1 MLIGKELPCILDD
14 MLNEVNVSTINTM
27 NKMTLTWVK
36 RSKHPCFLLV
46 FLFVLFS
53 PRELLQCGTS
63 SPCRGQIS
71 WFKQTVSSSVV
82 SYPAKSHQ
90 WHCFFWVGS
99 CGFSEEGPFL
109 GRVLL
114 WVPALCLA
122 GQDPTRATCF
132 LQFLSWSLLPSRW
145 QDWSLSEDLCMPSG
159 SAPLGKCC
167 KGIVL

>member
-36 RSKHPCFLLV
+36 RSKHPCFLLA

-122 GQDPTRATCF
+122 GQDPTRATVSF
-132 LQFLSWSLLPSRW
+132 SSSPDPSCPA
-145 QDWSLSEDLCMPSG
+145 DGKTGLCQRICACHLEVHLWG
-159 SAPLGKCC
+159 SVARE
-167 KGIVL
+167 